1 MPRNFPFKLLFVD
14 GVSAVGGSPGIL
26 FTLLHFR
33 VTPFPSIA
41 RQLTTPHH
49 QESTSIMED
58 FIMEHSG
65 ISEFIL
71 WIENLI
77 GNHSSSTLLQN
88 FIYTINTKKFLN

>member
-14 GVSAVGGSPGIL
+14 GVSAVGGTLGIL

-33 VTPFPSIA
+33 VTPFPSSP
-41 RQLTTPHH
+41 RLLYLRTPNH

-58 FIMEHSG
+58 FIIEHAG

-71 WIENLI
+71 WSENLI
-77 GNHSSSTLLQN
+77 GNHSSSTLLHC
-88 FIYTINTKKFLN
+88 FLFATYQEVS